1 MPERFLLKTPRLN
14 RRQLLKLG
22 LAGIGVT
29 GSALAVQQLVQ
40 QRRSPAMVKVPPIP
54 RDAPADGK
62 GISPMAVLR
71 DFDYGTIKRE
81 NGRNIREFRLK
92 QVLPRF
98 SSTVLSLSSPGTITV
113 VSQDRHYG
121 QLRAIAF
128 G

>member
-29 GSALAVQQLVQ
+29 GSALAVQQFVQ
-40 QRRSPAMVKVPPIP
+40 QRRSPAMVKIPPLP
-54 RDAPADGK
+54 RDAQADNL

-81 NGRNIREFRLK
+81 NGRNIR
-92 QVLPRF
+92 
-98 SSTVLSLSSPGTITV
+98 
-113 VSQDRHYG
+113 
-121 QLRAIAF
+121 
-128 G
+128 